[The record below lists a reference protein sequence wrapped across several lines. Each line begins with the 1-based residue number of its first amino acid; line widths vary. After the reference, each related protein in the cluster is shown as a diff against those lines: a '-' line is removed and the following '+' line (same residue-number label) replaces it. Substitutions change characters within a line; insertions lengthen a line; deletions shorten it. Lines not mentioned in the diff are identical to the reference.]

1 MRADGTQKRQLTVH
15 PGNGFDLSPSWSPDG
30 QRIVFQRGGISIVTV
45 ATGQVT
51 TLDLPGTSI
60 QPTWSPDG
68 RHIAF
73 AWQPSEPGAG
83 IWQLYTVRPDG
94 TNMRLRTTTPS
105 GAAAPHRHG

>member
-68 RHIAF
+68 RHEHASPHDQSL
-73 AWQPSEPGAG
+73 WGGGASPTW
-83 IWQLYTVRPDG
+83 ITR
-94 TNMRLRTTTPS
+94 
-105 GAAAPHRHG
+105 